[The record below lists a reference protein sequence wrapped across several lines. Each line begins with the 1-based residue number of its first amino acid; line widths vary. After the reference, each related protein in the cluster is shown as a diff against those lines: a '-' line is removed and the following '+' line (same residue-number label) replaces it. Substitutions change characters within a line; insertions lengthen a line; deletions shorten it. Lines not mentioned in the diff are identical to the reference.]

1 MAANRT
7 VEDVA
12 TANGTATGWIGQ
24 PWIDRSAANGI
35 KIAAGGTTMD
45 GTARF
50 SPCNEPSDDEPRK
63 DESRFGRIISNKSGY
78 NRTDDGKTPVAQASL
93 VEQT

>member
-63 DESRFGRIISNKSGY
+63 GR
-78 NRTDDGKTPVAQASL
+78 VAFWQNH
-93 VEQT
+93 